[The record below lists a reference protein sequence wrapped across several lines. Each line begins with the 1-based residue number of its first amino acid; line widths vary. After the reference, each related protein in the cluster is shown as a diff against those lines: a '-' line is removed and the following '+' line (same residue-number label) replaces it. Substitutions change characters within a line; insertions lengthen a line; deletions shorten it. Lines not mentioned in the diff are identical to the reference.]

1 MNGII
6 QTALRGLPLEL
17 EYRPHADH
25 YQDITVSGSS
35 VNLDSTNQQPEQKLS
50 EEFACLLSAL

>member
-17 EYRPHADH
+17 EYRPHAGH
-25 YQDITVSGSS
+25 YQDITVSGSL
-35 VNLDSTNQQPEQKLS
+35 NLDSTNRQPEQTLS